1 MTATL
6 ELSTPHTGRAA
17 SFHLFT
23 LNTWGFKWPLA
34 RDRKRRF
41 QRIAAHL
48 AEREYDVVALQEMW
62 GGAREALG
70 HTGLQWAGDDARHT
84 PRLAMER
91 SGLGFKVKGSLHRG
105 ARAVRELFR
114 SFTHQRGWDRV
125 KDKGFMAIEVPVGD
139 ERVTVVNTHLQAELP
154 RAKVRRSQL
163 DEILGAVEG
172 VKTPVVLCGDFN
184 LFDTSAEDRAGHAA
198 LERHGFRDASLL
210 IDRPEA
216 TYLKKNPYVGGRDD
230 HRFDRIYL
238 RDGQADAAG
247 RRTRLAASSV
257 EVIVDHAQPM
267 SDHEAVTARITLY

>member
-6 ELSTPHTGRAA
+6 ELSTPQTGRAA
-17 SFHLFT
+17 SFNLFT

-48 AEREYDVVALQEMW
+48 AERDYDVVALQEMW

-91 SGLGFKVKGSLHRG
+91 SGLGIKVKGGLHRG

-139 ERVTVVNTHLQAELP
+139 KRVTVVNTHLQAELP

-163 DEILGAVEG
+163 DEILEAVEG
-172 VKTPVVLCGDFN
+172 VQTPVVLCGDFN

-247 RRTRLAASSV
+247 RRTRLSASSV